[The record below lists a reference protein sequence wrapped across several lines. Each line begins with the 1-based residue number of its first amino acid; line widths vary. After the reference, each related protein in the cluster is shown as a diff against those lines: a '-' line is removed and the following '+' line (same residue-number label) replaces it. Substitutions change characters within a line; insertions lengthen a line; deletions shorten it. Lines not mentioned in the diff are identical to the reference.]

1 MASAEPKDRR
11 GVILGGILYSLIF
24 GVLASVL
31 LFLLSDVISWNI
43 LSEPR
48 AALPLR
54 LLSASLIFV
63 ALGSAFNGYF
73 VGVKRVSSNA
83 AVQIFGQGAKV
94 IFSVFLVLAFGKGD
108 VYTSVILL
116 AFGMTV
122 TEVLAFVMILI
133 LYLADKK
140 KYGDWSKASPAIGQ
154 ISKMALPLAFSQYFR
169 SLLLSAEHILIPR
182 RLMDR
187 GESNSEALSN
197 YGILHGMALPTVLF
211 PMSPLSS
218 YSGLLVPEFAE
229 DEAKGNK
236 ERMSKITTEALN
248 TTLKYATVVS
258 VLVAFF
264 AEELGYVLYDSF
276 DSGYYIRLLAPV
288 IPIMYLD
295 HVTDQILKGIGE
307 HVYSMW
313 VNIADSCLS
322 LLLVYFLIPRMGIMG
337 YALVI
342 VIMEGFNFV
351 LSIVRLAGK
360 IKLRVNILG
369 AVVTPAAAALIACF
383 VCGSIFRFNGAASSL
398 LWVAMKLIFAISV
411 FVFLYSFRKVV
422 LCNIYKKK
430 KIPKNN

>member
-1 MASAEPKDRR
+1 
-11 GVILGGILYSLIF
+11 
-24 GVLASVL
+24 
-31 LFLLSDVISWNI
+31 
-43 LSEPR
+43 
-48 AALPLR
+48 
-54 LLSASLIFV
+54 
-63 ALGSAFNGYF
+63 
-73 VGVKRVSSNA
+73 
-83 AVQIFGQGAKV
+83 
-94 IFSVFLVLAFGKGD
+94 
-108 VYTSVILL
+108 
-116 AFGMTV
+116 
-122 TEVLAFVMILI
+122 
-133 LYLADKK
+133 
-140 KYGDWSKASPAIGQ
+140 
-154 ISKMALPLAFSQYFR
+154 
-169 SLLLSAEHILIPR
+169 
-182 RLMDR
+182 
-187 GESNSEALSN
+187 
-197 YGILHGMALPTVLF
+197 
-211 PMSPLSS
+211 
-218 YSGLLVPEFAE
+218 
-229 DEAKGNK
+229 
-236 ERMSKITTEALN
+236 MSKITTEALN